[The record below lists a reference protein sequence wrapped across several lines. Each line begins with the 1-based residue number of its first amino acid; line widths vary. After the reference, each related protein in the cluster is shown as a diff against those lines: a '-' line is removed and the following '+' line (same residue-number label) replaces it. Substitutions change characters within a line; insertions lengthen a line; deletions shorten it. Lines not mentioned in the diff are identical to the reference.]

1 MSDWKKRNEDWRDE
15 DELEEEEECECPWVD
30 SKGKVRETAYC
41 QYLLEKHPMMCLKQK
56 LFDQNG
62 EVDEDAL
69 LYEVHSDLRDFV
81 LDNLAKK
88 EKQVLDALRIE
99 TYTPEWKPQLDRIHL
114 QNGTYFL
121 DERGFVPE
129 KELCLNRLP
138 VEYQPDAPAPTKWL
152 EFLDGLLIPEDILT
166 LQEYLGYLLIP
177 STKAQKML
185 VMTGKGGEGK
195 SRIGLL
201 LKKLFGEASHSE
213 SILRI
218 ETNRFA
224 SANLEYKLVMV
235 DDDLNMVAL
244 PETRNIKSIVTAED
258 RLCIERKN
266 KQAVQ
271 GLLYVRFIC
280 FGNGNL
286 VAAHDDSDGFWRRQ
300 ILITVKDRDPA
311 RVDNPFLIEELSE
324 ERPGILLWML
334 EGLHRLLANRYQFT
348 ISERSIQ
355 NLEAAMADSDNL
367 TQFMQAT
374 AYVRFKPDTE
384 ERSTYLYRAYTK
396 WCEDNLESP
405 VPQKKFSQF
414 LLKNA
419 GKYGLTFSKHI
430 FGLLLRVRS
439 GRPLHIYRPTGCS
452 STGTAP
458 GLEKCKGDMPMTNVR
473 KNSAKLTREDL
484 KIAPESPTMKRQELA
499 VPCEF
504 SVRNSM
510 VISDE
515 TSDQTPAVEPS
526 NQTSK
531 TVRHAPLVYRVEEIA
546 QLLAISNRAAYN
558 LCNTTKDFK
567 VIRLGTSIRVS
578 KQSFDDWFAA
588 V

>member
-1 MSDWKKRNEDWRDE
+1 M
-15 DELEEEEECECPWVD
+15 
-30 SKGKVRETAYC
+30 
-41 QYLLEKHPMMCLKQK
+41 
-56 LFDQNG
+56 
-62 EVDEDAL
+62 
-69 LYEVHSDLRDFV
+69 
-81 LDNLAKK
+81 
-88 EKQVLDALRIE
+88 
-99 TYTPEWKPQLDRIHL
+99 
-114 QNGTYFL
+114 
-121 DERGFVPE
+121 
-129 KELCLNRLP
+129 
-138 VEYQPDAPAPTKWL
+138 
-152 EFLDGLLIPEDILT
+152 
-166 LQEYLGYLLIP
+166 
-177 STKAQKML
+177 
-185 VMTGKGGEGK
+185 
-195 SRIGLL
+195 
-201 LKKLFGEASHSE
+201 
-213 SILRI
+213 
-218 ETNRFA
+218 
-224 SANLEYKLVMV
+224 
-235 DDDLNMVAL
+235 
-244 PETRNIKSIVTAED
+244 
-258 RLCIERKN
+258 
-266 KQAVQ
+266 
-271 GLLYVRFIC
+271 
-280 FGNGNL
+280 
-286 VAAHDDSDGFWRRQ
+286 
-300 ILITVKDRDPA
+300 KDCDPA

-367 TQFMQAT
+367 TQFMQAS

-452 STGTAP
+452 STGAAP

-526 NQTSK
+526 DQTSK

>member
-1 MSDWKKRNEDWRDE
+1 MSDWKKRNDDWRDE

-334 EGLHRLLANRYQFT
+334 EGAAPSAGEPLSVHHQRALHP
-348 ISERSIQ
+348 EPRSSHGGQ
-355 NLEAAMADSDNL
+355 RQPDPVHAGNGVCPL
-367 TQFMQAT
+367 QARHRGT
-374 AYVRFKPDTE
+374 LHLSLPCLHQVVR
-384 ERSTYLYRAYTK
+384 
-396 WCEDNLESP
+396 
-405 VPQKKFSQF
+405 
-414 LLKNA
+414 
-419 GKYGLTFSKHI
+419 G
-430 FGLLLRVRS
+430 
-439 GRPLHIYRPTGCS
+439 
-452 STGTAP
+452 
-458 GLEKCKGDMPMTNVR
+458 
-473 KNSAKLTREDL
+473 
-484 KIAPESPTMKRQELA
+484 
-499 VPCEF
+499 
-504 SVRNSM
+504 
-510 VISDE
+510 
-515 TSDQTPAVEPS
+515 
-526 NQTSK
+526 
-531 TVRHAPLVYRVEEIA
+531 
-546 QLLAISNRAAYN
+546 
-558 LCNTTKDFK
+558 
-567 VIRLGTSIRVS
+567 
-578 KQSFDDWFAA
+578 
-588 V
+588 

>member
-1 MSDWKKRNEDWRDE
+1 MSGWKKRNEDWRDE
-15 DELEEEEECECPWVD
+15 DELEEEEECECPRVD

-286 VAAHDDSDGFWRRQ
+286 VAAHDDSDGFNRKDSRFTYIRNSIFAICNPTNVANDINVGLRWRRQ
-300 ILITVKDRDPA
+300 ILIAVKDRDPA

-430 FGLLLRVRS
+430 EGKF
-439 GRPLHIYRPTGCS
+439 
-452 STGTAP
+452 AFA
-458 GLEKCKGDMPMTNVR
+458 
-473 KNSAKLTREDL
+473 SA
-484 KIAPESPTMKRQELA
+484 
-499 VPCEF
+499 
-504 SVRNSM
+504 
-510 VISDE
+510 
-515 TSDQTPAVEPS
+515 
-526 NQTSK
+526 
-531 TVRHAPLVYRVEEIA
+531 A
-546 QLLAISNRAAYN
+546 Q
-558 LCNTTKDFK
+558 
-567 VIRLGTSIRVS
+567 
-578 KQSFDDWFAA
+578 Q
-588 V
+588 

>member
-62 EVDEDAL
+62 EVDEDTL

-99 TYTPEWKPQLDRIHL
+99 TYTHEWKPQLDRIHL

-121 DERGFVPE
+121 DEQGFVPE

-286 VAAHDDSDGFWRRQ
+286 VAAHDDSDGFNRKDSRFTYIRNSIFAICNPTNVANDINVGLRWRRQ
-300 ILITVKDRDPA
+300 ILIAVKDRDPA

-334 EGLHRLLANRYQFT
+334 EGLKRLLANNYQFT

-430 FGLLLRVRS
+430 EGKF
-439 GRPLHIYRPTGCS
+439 
-452 STGTAP
+452 AFA
-458 GLEKCKGDMPMTNVR
+458 
-473 KNSAKLTREDL
+473 SA
-484 KIAPESPTMKRQELA
+484 
-499 VPCEF
+499 
-504 SVRNSM
+504 
-510 VISDE
+510 
-515 TSDQTPAVEPS
+515 
-526 NQTSK
+526 
-531 TVRHAPLVYRVEEIA
+531 A
-546 QLLAISNRAAYN
+546 Q
-558 LCNTTKDFK
+558 
-567 VIRLGTSIRVS
+567 
-578 KQSFDDWFAA
+578 Q
-588 V
+588 

>member
-1 MSDWKKRNEDWRDE
+1 MCCPFHGDKHPSMKVDSRFHCFACQADGDVIDFVGRLFQLSPYKAMEKLKEDFGMALADGKVRLAPRRPPTVRQQLLDYYRCLQRWRVRYAPQSPTEELHPCFLEAIKNLDIVEYYLDCSVLPDPQTENELGSIGRDCMSDWKKRNEDWRDE

-430 FGLLLRVRS
+430 EGK
-439 GRPLHIYRPTGCS
+439 YRGFRGVC
-452 STGTAP
+452 
-458 GLEKCKGDMPMTNVR
+458 VH
-473 KNSAKLTREDL
+473 
-484 KIAPESPTMKRQELA
+484 
-499 VPCEF
+499 
-504 SVRNSM
+504 
-510 VISDE
+510 
-515 TSDQTPAVEPS
+515 PA
-526 NQTSK
+526 
-531 TVRHAPLVYRVEEIA
+531 
-546 QLLAISNRAAYN
+546 
-558 LCNTTKDFK
+558 
-567 VIRLGTSIRVS
+567 
-578 KQSFDDWFAA
+578 FAA
-588 V
+588 A